1 MAFNNSNYNKEYIQ
15 IPYKTEFLNLP
26 PYMTLPGSL
35 PHQSPSVSIYP
46 PSNIPPYNNPYGN
59 PGCNPGYNPGCNPYG
74 NPGYNPYGNPGY
86 NPSCNPSCNPYPM
99 IPCCPWIPV
108 TLIMPLIVTFTGSN
122 GILKSITFTSNIC
135 GKFIYNVCTDEG
147 KFALAQNTSDFSSK
161 YFNRSPPYT
170 TLTITPFSFDG
181 QLYTFP
187 VIILEKTKSCV
198 HISFQTSIRGDG
210 DSVNGRLVKVT
221 IVYIYCGYDCTVIS
235 IAFSFLNGIPRPDGP
250 GGDPKRVEYYTCNP
264 ECIPYIDP
272 DLYTTKVPY
281 IDYQLPYM
289 NPYCNMKRY
298 PDVKLCMPLTI
309 LFNEIVTVPDSS
321 LKASLT
327 SSLDDQTFKYESLDQ
342 IKKDALGSSSSNDR
356 CDITIGGPGPTT
368 TLNLTGNCDVISQRY
383 VKEIPKVMTLT
394 SNHFHYNA
402 YAYESAIIVLKQD
415 FDTID
420 IFLTSSTSG
429 APSITLIISYE
440 YISEEYAWI
449 VEDITYHVNP

>member
-35 PHQSPSVSIYP
+35 PPHIQSVSIYP
-46 PSNIPPYNNPYGN
+46 PSNIPPYNNPYGI
-59 PGCNPGYNPGCNPYG
+59 PGCNPGYNPGCNPGYNPYG
-74 NPGYNPYGNPGY
+74 NPGYNPYG

-108 TLIMPLIVTFTGSN
+108 TLIMPLIVTFKDDVSK
-122 GILKSITFTSNIC
+122 LQSITFTSNIC
-135 GKFIYNVCTDEG
+135 GKFIYKVCKEG
-147 KFALAQNTSDFSSK
+147 GKLALAQNTSDFSSK

-170 TLTITPFSFDG
+170 TLTITPFSFRG
-181 QLYTFP
+181 ELYTFP
-187 VIILEKTKSCV
+187 VIILEKTKSTV
-198 HISFQTSIRGDG
+198 HTSFQTSIRGDG
-210 DSVNGRLVKVT
+210 DPVNGLLVTVK
-221 IVYIYCGYDCTVIS
+221 IVYIYSGYDCTVFS
-235 IAFSFLNGIPRPDGP
+235 IGFSFLKGIPRIVP
-250 GGDPKRVEYYTCNP
+250 GGVDPKRVEYYTCNP

-309 LFNEIVTVPDSS
+309 LFNVTVPDPS

-394 SNHFHYNA
+394 SHPFTYKSNE
-402 YAYESAIIVLKQD
+402 YESAIIVLKQD

-420 IFLTSSTSG
+420 IFLSSSASG

>member
-1 MAFNNSNYNKEYIQ
+1 
-15 IPYKTEFLNLP
+15 
-26 PYMTLPGSL
+26 
-35 PHQSPSVSIYP
+35 
-46 PSNIPPYNNPYGN
+46 
-59 PGCNPGYNPGCNPYG
+59 
-74 NPGYNPYGNPGY
+74 
-86 NPSCNPSCNPYPM
+86 
-99 IPCCPWIPV
+99 
-108 TLIMPLIVTFTGSN
+108 LIVTFKDDDGK
-122 GILKSITFTSNIC
+122 LQSITFTSNIC
-135 GKFIYNVCTDEG
+135 GKFIYKVCKEG
-147 KFALAQNTSDFSSK
+147 GKLALAQNTSDFSSK

-170 TLTITPFSFDG
+170 TLTITPFSFEG
-181 QLYTFP
+181 ELFTFP

-235 IAFSFLNGIPRPDGP
+235 IAFSFLKGIPRPDGP

-298 PDVKLCMPLTI
+298 PDVKLCMPHTI
-309 LFNEIVTVPDSS
+309 SFNVTGTES

-327 SSLDDQTFKYESLDQ
+327 SSLDDQTFKYESTQDV
-342 IKKDALGSSSSNDR
+342 LGSSSSNDR
-356 CDITIGGPGPTT
+356 CDITIGGPGTT
-368 TLNLTGNCDVISQRY
+368 KTLNLTGNCDVISQRY
-383 VKEIPKVMTLT
+383 VKEVPKVMTLT
-394 SNHFHYNA
+394 SNSFDYNSNV
-402 YAYESAIIVLKQD
+402 YESAIIVLKQD

-420 IFLTSSTSG
+420 IPLTSSKSG

-449 VEDITYHVNP
+449 VDDITYHVNP